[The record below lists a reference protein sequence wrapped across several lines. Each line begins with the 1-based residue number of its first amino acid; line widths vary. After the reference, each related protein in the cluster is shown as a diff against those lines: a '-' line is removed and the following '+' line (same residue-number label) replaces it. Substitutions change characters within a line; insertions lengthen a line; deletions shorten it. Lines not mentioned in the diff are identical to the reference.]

1 MADSSSSWDIKG
13 KRVVLTGGTT
23 GIGRATVLG
32 LAQRGAEV
40 IFTARKAAEG
50 DAVVAEVNA
59 AVPGAKVSHRELHLD
74 DLDSVRNFAAD
85 LQSDF
90 DRIDVLVN
98 NAGISL
104 TERRTTK
111 QGFEATF
118 GVNHLGH
125 FLLVHELQDFLQ
137 ASAPARIVVVASEA
151 HRFGGGLVFEDL
163 QSEKGRFGVV
173 GGMKVY
179 GRSKLANVLF
189 TRELARRLVGSG
201 VTVNCLHP
209 GFVRTRLARDSESTR
224 LGERLV
230 WPLISRF
237 AKSPE
242 EGAATSL
249 YAICDPAL
257 SDVTGAYLDDE
268 KVSQAEPVGRDDDAA
283 RRLWDVSLH
292 LVGIEY

>member
-1 MADSSSSWDIKG
+1 MADSSTSWDISG

-32 LAQRGAEV
+32 LAKRGAEV
-40 IFTARKAAEG
+40 IFTARKPAEG

-74 DLDSVRNFAAD
+74 DLDSVRAFANA
-85 LQSDF
+85 LKADF

-125 FLLVHELQDFLQ
+125 FLLAHELQDLLEK
-137 ASAPARIVVVASEA
+137 SAPARIVVVASGA

-163 QSEKGRFGVV
+163 QSKKVKFGVV
-173 GGMKVY
+173 NGMKVY

-189 TRELARRLVGSG
+189 TRELARRLSKSG

-209 GFVRTRLARDSESTR
+209 GFVSTRLARDSEGTR
-224 LGERLV
+224 LGERLI
-230 WPLISRF
+230 WPLVSRF

-242 EGAATSL
+242 EGALTSL

-257 SDVTGAYLDDE
+257 SGVTGAYLEDE

-283 RRLWDVSLH
+283 RRLWDVSEGM
-292 LVGIEY
+292 VGIT